1 LLIDEN
7 MSALVTG
14 GYQGVGRY
22 LAEALAERGARVT
35 VCDVKPEVAGMAD
48 ELGKHVHGVRA
59 DVTRLPELRQV
70 VEAAW
75 DHGNGRLDLV
85 VSNVAVSAVTNPWD
99 DVERSLE
106 TFDRLV
112 AANLRAS
119 LALGRL
125 VVPRMIEQQSG
136 HIIHIG
142 TDHIHN
148 CRWPVPADHPDADA
162 AGCTWLT
169 RSWSLGIPDL
179 DIYDM
184 TKWGLN
190 AFATDWALALRKEN
204 IRVNNYN
211 MGMVDTAPLR
221 EYFAGQGIE
230 PPVTPLSRA
239 AVESVFVALVEE
251 EPGRSGDIVGLWCGH
266 PAVLPHPAPHA
277 FSLSGG
283 RA

>member
-1 LLIDEN
+1 LLIDPG

-14 GYQGVGRY
+14 GYQGVGRF
-22 LAEALAERGARVT
+22 LADALAQRGARVT
-35 VCDVKPEVAGMAD
+35 VCDIQPEVGGLRD
-48 ELGKHVHGVRA
+48 ELGEHVNGVRA
-59 DVTRLPELRQV
+59 DVTSLPDLREV
-70 VEAAW
+70 VETAA
-75 DHGNGRLDLV
+75 DHGHGRLDLV

-99 DVERSLE
+99 DVEKSLE
-106 TFDRLV
+106 VFDQLV

-125 VVPRMIEQQSG
+125 VVPKMIEQQAG
-136 HIIHIG
+136 HIIHVG

-148 CRWPVPADHPDADA
+148 CQWPVPVSHSDADA
-162 AGCTWLT
+162 SGCTWLT
-169 RSWSLGIPDL
+169 RSWKVGIPDL

-221 EYFAGQGIE
+221 EYFASAGIE
-230 PPVTPLSRA
+230 PPVTPLSRG

-266 PAVLPHPAPHA
+266 PAVLPPPQPHA
-277 FSLSGG
+277 FSLTG
-283 RA
+283 RPA